1 MEPEGRVLKMAQ
13 ELAMVTVGVI
23 SAVSVLAGSV
33 CTWILNNITATEA
46 AKRLEQSAVRHSI
59 EEKYL
64 MVLSGTELFLRARL
78 KNMDLEKDL
87 AHLNAVIRL
96 FANDDV
102 KTKHSAQSDA
112 VAAYQDVFYGSQN
125 QYESLS
131 DASEDFPEEWRKLM
145 VALNELSGSMHAH
158 IQSLKSFPK

>member
-1 MEPEGRVLKMAQ
+1 MAQ

-23 SAVSVLAGSV
+23 SAISVLAGSI
-33 CTWILNNITATEA
+33 CTWLLNNISATET

-64 MVLSGTELFLRARL
+64 MVLSGTELFLRSKL
-78 KNMDLEKDL
+78 KNMDLETDL

-102 KTKHSAQSDA
+102 KKKHRAQSDA
-112 VAAYQDVFYGSQN
+112 VVAYQDVFYKSQKN
-125 QYESLS
+125 FESLS
-131 DASEDFPEEWRKLM
+131 DGSEEFSQEWRKLM
-145 VALNELSGSMHAH
+145 VALEELSGSMSAH